1 LKVLL
6 IAFRSANQPLNALK
20 PSIGPSEGPS
30 ESPPDGSEKS
40 FETLLNRLDQESR
53 LESNDHFALKIW
65 LRMLTCANLIEADIR
80 SGLRAEFDSTLPR
93 FDLLAQLEREPA
105 GLLMH
110 ELSKRLMVTSGNI
123 TALADQLAS
132 EGFIERVA
140 VPHDRRAT
148 KIQLTQ
154 IGRIKFSEMALVH
167 EQWVANMFSAL
178 EKAEQQQ
185 LHDLL
190 AKLKSALRSVSKKC

>member
-1 LKVLL
+1 V
-6 IAFRSANQPLNALK
+6 NALK
-20 PSIGPSEGPS
+20 PSVGPPEGRPEGP
-30 ESPPDGSEKS
+30 DKS
-40 FETLLNRLDQESR
+40 FETLLSRLDQESR
-53 LESNDHFALKIW
+53 LATDDHFALKIW

-80 SGLRAEFDSTLPR
+80 SGLRTEFDSTLPR

-132 EGFIERVA
+132 EGFIERVS

-148 KIQLTQ
+148 KIQLTP

-178 EKAEQQQ
+178 DKAEQQQ